1 MVNRFAF
8 APDSFSGNKVPA
20 PFSPARWPAGV
31 ALALLA
37 VLLGLLG
44 LRPGPAVALTVAPTG
59 PTEIV
64 STGHNHTC
72 ALTPA
77 GAVECWGQNEFG
89 QAGTHAGPYTQVSAG
104 NVRACALTPAGTV
117 ECWGANEF
125 DQAGTHAGPYT
136 QVSAGGYHTCALTPA
151 GALECWG
158 FDNDGQA
165 GIHAGPYTQVSG
177 GNFHTCAL
185 TPGGAVECWSTKDQI
200 DTHDGPYSQVSAGAN
215 YSCALTPVGA
225 VECWGNNDFG
235 QAGNHA
241 GPYTQVS
248 ASGGHTCA
256 LTPAGAVECWGDNDL
271 SQAGNHA
278 GPYGPYVPETNITNA
293 PPPLT
298 NGNDPTFEFDS
309 PDTAATFDCRLNG
322 GAWQPCN
329 SPHDYTNLADGAH
342 TFEVRAVSPPGNP
355 DTTPAAHT
363 WTIDTVAPSVVIN
376 QAAGQ
381 TDPTAAGP
389 IHFTV
394 VFSEAVSG
402 FVGDDVTFSGTAGAT
417 TAVVTPI
424 SAAVYNV
431 AVSDMTGDGTVIAT
445 VAAAVARD
453 AAGNDNT
460 ASTSTDNSVTY
471 DTSVTFALYM
481 PIALTVSGGR
491 DRPR

>member
-104 NVRACALTPAGTV
+104 NVHTCALTPAGTV

-125 DQAGTHAGPYT
+125 DQAGTHAGPYS
-136 QVSAGGYHTCALTPA
+136 QVSAGA
-151 GALECWG
+151 
-158 FDNDGQA
+158 
-165 GIHAGPYTQVSG
+165 
-177 GNFHTCAL
+177 FHTCAL
-185 TPGGAVECWSTKDQI
+185 TPG
-200 DTHDGPYSQVSAGAN
+200 
-215 YSCALTPVGA
+215 
-225 VECWGNNDFG
+225 
-235 QAGNHA
+235 
-241 GPYTQVS
+241 
-248 ASGGHTCA
+248 
-256 LTPAGAVECWGDNDL
+256 GAVECWGDNDL